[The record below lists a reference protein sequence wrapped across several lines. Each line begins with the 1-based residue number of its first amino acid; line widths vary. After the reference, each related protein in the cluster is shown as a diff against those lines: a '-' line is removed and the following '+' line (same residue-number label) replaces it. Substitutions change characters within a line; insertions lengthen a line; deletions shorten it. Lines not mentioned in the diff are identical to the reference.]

1 MWFEGGLHTLSTL
14 SYKTWFK
21 MNFKRTLTCL
31 SSTVDSLLFLEKYKK
46 DLVDSPSE
54 DRLHRLV
61 HLDALPDL
69 DVMLRD

>member
-1 MWFEGGLHTLSTL
+1 MSSTL
-14 SYKTWFK
+14 SYKTQFK

-31 SSTVDSLLFLEKYKK
+31 SSNVDSLLFLEKYKK

-54 DRLHRLV
+54 DQLHRLV

-69 DVMLRD
+69 DAMLRD